1 MNLFEETGHTRRQN
15 TALQL
20 APMIDIFTL
29 IIVFLLQSTV
39 IGTTSVAFP
48 QDLNP
53 PQSQSVEDLEN
64 SPIVEIYA
72 DRVEF
77 KPTKSKI
84 SLNTFLNS
92 SDTNLVEEKRKIQ
105 EYLQHQRMVKLNEFS
120 HLNVVADRATNYE
133 VIYQVVKFFKDTGF
147 QSVLFVAQGEAK

>member
-1 MNLFEETGHTRRQN
+1 MNPFETGHTRKSN
-15 TALQL
+15 MALQL

-29 IIVFLLQSTV
+29 IIVFLLQGTV

-48 QDLNP
+48 SEMNP
-53 PQSQSVEDLEN
+53 PQSQSTEDLEN

-72 DRVEF
+72 DHVEF

-84 SLNTFLNS
+84 ALNAFLNA
-92 SDTNLVEEKRKIQ
+92 SDTGLFEEKNKIQ
-105 EYLQHQRMVKLNEFS
+105 EYLTRQGSASPKDFS

-133 VIYQVVKFFKDTGF
+133 VIYKVVKFFKDAGF
-147 QSVLFVAQGEAK
+147 QSVLFIAQGEAK